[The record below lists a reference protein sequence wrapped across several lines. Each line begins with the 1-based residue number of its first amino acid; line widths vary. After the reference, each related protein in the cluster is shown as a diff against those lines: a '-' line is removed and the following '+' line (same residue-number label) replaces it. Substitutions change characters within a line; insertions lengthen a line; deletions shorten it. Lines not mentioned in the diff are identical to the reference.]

1 VYRPAHFAEDRPD
14 VVDALLRD
22 AAFGHLV
29 VAGDSGL
36 DAVPL
41 PFLVDRDGDSLVV
54 RTHVAKA
61 NRIWRAA
68 PCDALLIVPVTDAY
82 VSPSWYPSKA
92 ADGRAVPTWNY
103 EVVHLHGRITA
114 HQEPDW
120 LRGLVTD
127 LTDRHE
133 SGRPDRWSVDD
144 PPDGYVDGL
153 LRAIVG
159 IGLEVARVEAKRKLS
174 QNRGADDQLGVVAGL
189 DAEGT
194 ARAAAVAEAMRR
206 PLA

>member
-14 VVDALLRD
+14 VIDELVTRAG
-22 AAFGHLV
+22 FGHLV
-29 VAGDSGL
+29 VAGGDGL

-41 PFLVDRDGDSLVV
+41 PVLLARTDDRIRV
-54 RTHVAKA
+54 RAHVAKA
-61 NRIWRAA
+61 NPIWRAA
-68 PCDALLIVPVTDAY
+68 PCHALVIVPVTDAY

-92 ADGRAVPTWNY
+92 ADSRVVPTWNY
-103 EVVHLHGRITA
+103 EVVHLHGRLGA
-114 HQEPDW
+114 HHDPAW
-120 LRGLVTD
+120 LRRIVTD

-133 SGRPDRWSVDD
+133 GGRSAPWSVED

-159 IGLEVARVEAKRKLS
+159 LELDVERVEAKRKLG
-174 QNRGADDQLGVVAGL
+174 QNRSADDRHGVTAGL

-194 ARAAAVAEAMRR
+194 GRAALVAEAMRR